1 LPRQAF
7 SDQRAGNA
15 GTDNQRIAFEVFA
28 EVAAR
33 RMRRR
38 REPWRTAAAQ
48 IVLFG
53 II

>member
-1 LPRQAF
+1 MPAP
-7 SDQRAGNA
+7 
-15 GTDNQRIAFEVFA
+15 DNQRIAFEIFA
-28 EVAAR
+28 EIAAR

-48 IVLFG
+48 IALFG